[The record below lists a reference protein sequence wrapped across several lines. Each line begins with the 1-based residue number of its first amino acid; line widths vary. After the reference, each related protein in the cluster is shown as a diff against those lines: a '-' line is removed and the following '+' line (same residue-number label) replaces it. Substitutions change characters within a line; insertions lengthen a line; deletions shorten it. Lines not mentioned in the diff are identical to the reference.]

1 MSYISKNT
9 QLISFQETYGVITKK
24 TTFNLIPYSTVAPV
38 ESWGGKKV
46 DQDIYFQINNLY
58 SQKNE
63 SNFMNYKMS
72 SLKVREANGRKILYN
87 GQEYDSLELLN
98 GDDNLKYPNAYF
110 QIKRKNNDYG
120 KVSLKFEYK
129 WYKESYTSNEYNIG
143 FFLREKDITFSS
155 ENTSVKFYDV
165 YNLVSGNKCYY
176 NLNGNEY
183 NSIFYDGLIFEKTI
197 LTLSEE
203 ELYIPKKEIE
213 VELYLTTVEG
223 VNKEIKISLNTNFY
237 KNSQYIFSSELHLS
251 KTSFFEQL
259 FNDSIVPIKISY
271 KINKQFSY
279 DSYKEQNAVFIYF
292 CENPNIDIVEE
303 DSQEGKYFQVG
314 IKLNNTEEKV
324 YNCNGT
330 FSFKNHLN
338 DNIDVMEYFFYGF
351 GFYYNFD
358 CGITNNK
365 MYTNL
370 PCWFYLYQDN
380 NLKNQGVDFEKEF
393 YKREETDYDQ
403 NQNKSRT
410 NPLPL
415 KFQNTYYLFK
425 KYGSNLSGIEIVI
438 NAKASSIDTTL
449 PQYNWF
455 FKYQRDNEVSLI
467 SKKEVC
473 FLTKFSYNNIEDIR
487 KKLIVRETDQ
497 ELSDY
502 IINRK
507 ISTTNKI
514 HGVSILTNYD
524 KISLNFE
531 GGIYNYNSAI
541 ISDFFVNLVERDANN
556 NQLIKKTKITNKQ
569 IEGGIEPLQ
578 SFLNSSPTILISNIL
593 KTISYD
599 RLYSFEISITVQN
612 LKEKK
617 TFMKESCYW
626 IPFYYSFSFI
636 PLIKE
641 YKPYWISKTYN
652 SKTDKDRK
660 GVFKIK
666 ENNEEKI
673 VQKLNL
679 EEANNKDYFE
689 CVDIN
694 DINKSSPYYDEK
706 NNIFY
711 ENFTNIKC
719 QYKIKIND
727 YFKSKY
733 LENDTENFIYNDLL
747 EILKDQNQKIVHFAE
762 NLGSSPIYYRQG
774 ILDEDQ
780 WLQITGAAFN
790 YTETIGLLISIK
802 DFAYS
807 SDNIFPENISSLD
820 EIPSELI
827 LNIYISSPLSKIK
840 LGSIDPYKPL
850 YFRIDTQSTY
860 NTLKYIE
867 WQYPPLGNVPTIAY
881 RKNKIG
887 INTLAIDEEDD
898 DSVISIKQVNDNTKY
913 IKLYNTDN
921 ELVMTIDLS
930 SGAIENTTLNNST
943 IENATLNGGTINR
956 NTKIFSSDGTAS
968 ITLGKIADSFLLT
981 TN

>member
-87 GQEYDSLELLN
+87 GHEYDSLELLN

-155 ENTSVKFYDV
+155 ENTSVKFNDD
-165 YNLVSGNKCYY
+165 YNLVSGNKSYY
-176 NLNGNEY
+176 DEY
-183 NSIFYDGLIFEKTI
+183 RAIFYGDSILEKTI

-213 VELYLTTVEG
+213 VEFYLTTVEG
-223 VNKEIKISLNTNFY
+223 TNKEIKISLNIDFC
-237 KNSQYIFSSELHLS
+237 KSGQYIFSSELKLS
-251 KTSFFEQL
+251 KNSFFEQL

-271 KINKQFSY
+271 KINKQFE
-279 DSYKEQNAVFIYF
+279 YKEEAVFIYF
-292 CENPNIDIVEE
+292 CENPSIDIVEE
-303 DSQEGKYFQVG
+303 NSYDGKYFQVG
-314 IKLNNTEEKV
+314 IKLNNTEEKA

-338 DNIDVMEYFFYGF
+338 DNIDVIEYFFYGF

-380 NLKNQGVDFEKEF
+380 NLKNYGVDFEKEF

-410 NPLPL
+410 NPLSL

-438 NAKASSIDTTL
+438 NAKASSTIDTTL
-449 PQYNWF
+449 PQYNWL
-455 FKYQRDNEVSLI
+455 FKYQNDDEVSLI
-467 SKKEVC
+467 SKKEVY
-473 FLTKFSYNNIEDIR
+473 FLTKFSYNNIEDMR

-497 ELSDY
+497 RLSDY

-514 HGVSILTNYD
+514 QEVSILTNYD
-524 KISLNFE
+524 KIPLYLE
-531 GGIYNYNSAI
+531 GSIHNYNSVI

-569 IEGGIEPLQ
+569 IEGEIEPLEA
-578 SFLNSSPTILISNIL
+578 FLNANPTILISNIL
-593 KTISYD
+593 KTIQYD

-679 EEANNKDYFE
+679 EEADSKDYFE

-711 ENFTNIKC
+711 ENFTNINC

-727 YFKSKY
+727 YFKRKY
-733 LENDTENFIYNDLL
+733 LENGTENFIYNDLL
-747 EILKDQNQKIVHFAE
+747 EILKDRNQKMVHFDE

-774 ILDEDQ
+774 ILEEDQ
-780 WLQITGAAFN
+780 WIQITGAAFN
-790 YTETIGLLISIK
+790 YTETTGLLISIK

-807 SDNIFPENISSLD
+807 SDNIFPVNVNNLD
-820 EIPSELI
+820 EIPTELV
-827 LNIYISSPLSKIK
+827 LNIYISSPLSKIN
-840 LGSIDPYKPL
+840 LESIDPYKPL
-850 YFRIDTQSTY
+850 YFRIDTYSTY

-913 IKLYNTDN
+913 IKLYNTNN

-930 SGAIENTTLNNST
+930 SGAIENATLNNST
-943 IENATLNGGTINR
+943 VENATLNGGTISR
-956 NTKIFSSDGTAS
+956 NTKIFSSNGTVS
-968 ITLGKIADSFLLT
+968 VTLGEIADSFLLT